1 MPYRD
6 QPEWLQVVY
15 ALGSFTLLAAV
26 GTMAKVADEV
36 KRGGRERFWTA
47 KLWLEVPTV
56 FLMGA
61 VAYGVTDYWGLSQP
75 MSIGLTAFMGWVGP
89 KTLDV
94 AVSRLVDPRGPGKG
108 R

>member
-6 QPEWLQVVY
+6 QPEWLQAVIAV
-15 ALGSFTLLAAV
+15 LTFTVLAAI
-26 GTMAKVADEV
+26 GTMAKIADEV

-61 VAYGVTDYWGLSQP
+61 VAYGVTDYWELTQP
-75 MSIGLTAFMGWVGP
+75 TSVGLTAFMGWVGP
-89 KTLDV
+89 KILDV
-94 AVSRLVDPRGPGKG
+94 AVSRLVDPHGPGKG